1 MQETVKKKNKKS
13 KYIIS
18 FILFFFIGGVL
29 GGFGTYK
36 TLGMKEDKKETK
48 NVEKKK
54 EKEPEVLDI
63 TKDPDYVEIIN
74 NLHDYLGK
82 DSIFYSSLGVDLEKM
97 SNDNKLRVTYEY
109 IESNNLFATETLQ
122 PAYYGSL
129 TCNNNFNL
137 DVIVAADGSLSNGTI
152 CTVNTITLENFI
164 NNYKKIFNNENIDV
178 SQPFNPKSTKSC
190 VIVDNSYQCG
200 NVNNSNISGSLDSKF
215 EVVKAIKEKDKI
227 TIYDKGYLVDTRSSV
242 VNPDDG
248 HDNYYLHSSDSTT
261 YYYELKSAD
270 NLTFAHTFVKGKDNN
285 YRYNGTSVVQ
295 E

>member
-227 TIYDKGYLVDTRSSV
+227 TIYDKGYLVDTRSSI

>member
-1 MQETVKKKNKKS
+1 MQESVKKKNKKS

-18 FILFFFIGGVL
+18 FLLFFVIGGLL

-36 TLGMKEDKKETK
+36 TLGMKEDKKEVK
-48 NVEKKK
+48 KVEKKK
-54 EKEPEVLDI
+54 EKEPDLLDI
-63 TKDPDYVEIIN
+63 TKDPDYVELIN
-74 NLHDYLGK
+74 NLHDYLSK
-82 DSIFYSSLGVDLEKM
+82 DSMFYSSTGVDLEKV

-109 IESNNLFATETLQ
+109 MESKNLFATETLQ

-129 TCNNNFNL
+129 TCMNNFNL
-137 DVIVAADGSLSNGTI
+137 DVIVAADGSLSNGTV
-152 CTVNTITLENFI
+152 CTVNTVSLENFI

-178 SQPFNPKSTKSC
+178 SQPFNPRSTKSC
-190 VIVDNSYQCG
+190 VIVDNAYQCG
-200 NVNNSNISGSLDSKF
+200 NVNNSQQTGSLDSKF

-270 NLTFAHTFVKGKDNN
+270 NLTFAHTFVKGSDKN
-285 YRYNGTSVVQ
+285 YRYNGTAVVQ

>member
-1 MQETVKKKNKKS
+1 
-13 KYIIS
+13 
-18 FILFFFIGGVL
+18 
-29 GGFGTYK
+29 
-36 TLGMKEDKKETK
+36 MKEDKKETK

-74 NLHDYLGK
+74 TLHDYLGK

-227 TIYDKGYLVDTRSSV
+227 TIYDKGYLVDTRSSI

-270 NLTFAHTFVKGKDNN
+270 NLTFAHTFVKGSDNN